1 MNLKKYIN
9 DSKKNSGEV
18 LNKTFISN
26 KTFDVFMNDI
36 FKRHKII
43 CVGAL
48 AFLVFLLIFWKS
60 VWNFIDGFITVGTLL
75 AVLINTYINS
85 TNEEKS
91 LEKISIYLKV
101 IENNDT
107 YKLNLEI
114 PRKNISR
121 AEIQGIL
128 GNFLQDIDR
137 YKIIYMSEIEY
148 LNKIYD
154 IQDNK
159 DNKLVINITKEE
171 LDQFDLEKMEKINA
185 IYQNNSQNKF

>member
-1 MNLKKYIN
+1 MRI
-9 DSKKNSGEV
+9 E
-18 LNKTFISN
+18 TFKSN
-26 KTFDVFMNDI
+26 KTFNVFINDI

-43 CVGAL
+43 CIAAL
-48 AFLVFLLIFWKS
+48 MFLSFLLISWTS
-60 VWNFIDGFITVGTLL
+60 VWNFIDGFITIGTLL
-75 AVLINTYINS
+75 AVLINTYISS

-128 GNFLQDIDR
+128 GNFLQNIDR
-137 YKIIYMSEIEY
+137 YKIIYMSEIKY

-159 DNKLVINITKEE
+159 NNELVINVTKEE

-185 IYQNNSQNKF
+185 IYQDNS